1 MESSVPTTSAV
12 QASFAATLFD
22 EWSRLGL
29 RDVVLGPGSR
39 STPLALASAS
49 CAGLHV
55 EVRIDER
62 GAGFFALGRA
72 LATRRPVALVVTSGT
87 AAAELHP
94 AIAEA
99 DLAGVPLLVVTADR
113 PPELHGVGAAQTI
126 DQLHLYGVMVR
137 RFDDGGVPRLEAQS
151 TWRPLAAR
159 LWRAASGIDG
169 VPGPVHLNVPFVE
182 PLVSAP
188 APLPAGRLAGRPWRT
203 DDELPVASASVEL
216 RGQRV
221 LAVVGRGVSGGT
233 VSALRGLGWA
243 VIGDATAVGTLAHA
257 DPLLRHD
264 EFARQARPDVVVR
277 LGGAPASRSVAHW
290 IAAWGVPVIAWR
302 GAGPVSD
309 PDGLVERS
317 LPGWPDVAAPQLV
330 ADASYASWWEGASDG
345 IERLFDGQSGDTAL
359 DEVIVARSV
368 VQAAGQADAAVVVGS
383 SMPVRDVEWWA
394 PARTTPTFA
403 NRGANG
409 IDGVVSTV
417 LGVAAG
423 GRAVGLVGDI
433 TLRHDLSGL
442 ADGLGP
448 RGGSCAL
455 VVVDN
460 GGGGIFSFL
469 SQATAVEP
477 ASFERLFAT
486 PRTTDVAA
494 VSRSLGLD
502 SGRVATAGDLDRA
515 IAAALERGGLSVI
528 VADVPDRSTN
538 VARHEE
544 YARAAA
550 AVAATAAASVDP

>member
-62 GAGFFALGRA
+62 GAGFFAVGRA
-72 LATRRPVALVVTSGT
+72 LATGRPVALLVTSGT
-87 AAAELHP
+87 AAAELH
-94 AIAEA
+94 AAVAEA
-99 DLAGVPLLVVTADR
+99 DLAAVPLLVVTADR

-126 DQLHLYGVMVR
+126 DQLHLYGAMVR
-137 RFDDGGVPRLEAQS
+137 RFEDVGVPRWDAQS
-151 TWRPLAAR
+151 SWRPLAAR
-159 LWRAASGIDG
+159 LWRIARGIDA
-169 VPGPVHLNVPFVE
+169 VAGPVHLNVSFAE
-182 PLVSAP
+182 PLVAAP
-188 APLPAGRLAGRPWRT
+188 APAPAGRPTGRPWRI
-203 DDELPVASASVEL
+203 DDEPELVSAGIDL
-216 RGQRV
+216 RGQKV
-221 LAVVGRGVSGGT
+221 LAVVGRGVSGAT
-233 VSALRGLGWA
+233 VAALRELGWA
-243 VIGDATAVGTLAHA
+243 VVGDATVVGTVAHA
-257 DPLLRHD
+257 DPLLRD
-264 EFARQARPDVVVR
+264 EGFARRARPDVVVR
-277 LGGAPASRSVAHW
+277 LGGAPASRVVAQR
-290 IAAWGVPVIAWR
+290 IGAWGAPVVAWR

-317 LPGWPDVAAPQLV
+317 LPGLPDPDAEQLAA
-330 ADASYASWWEGASDG
+330 ASSYAAWWAQASESV
-345 IERLFDGQSGDTAL
+345 ERVFDGGGAGTAL
-359 DEVIVARSV
+359 DEVLVARAV
-368 VQAAGQADAAVVVGS
+368 VRAAGEADAAMVVGS

-423 GRAVGLVGDI
+423 GRAIGLVGDI
-433 TLRHDLSGL
+433 TFRHDLSGL

-455 VVVDN
+455 VVADN

-477 ASFERLFAT
+477 TSFEHLFGT

-494 VSRSLGLD
+494 VSRALGLD
-502 SGRVATAGDLDRA
+502 GVRVGTVGDLDQA
-515 IAAALERGGLSVI
+515 ISATLARDGLSVI
-528 VADVPDRSTN
+528 VAEVPDRSTN
-538 VARHEE
+538 VARHEA

-550 AVAATAAASVDP
+550 EAAARAAASVVP

>member
-72 LATRRPVALVVTSGT
+72 LASGRPVALIVTSGT
-87 AAAELHP
+87 AAAELH
-94 AIAEA
+94 AAVAEA
-99 DLAGVPLLVVTADR
+99 DLAAVPLLVITADR

-126 DQLHLYGVMVR
+126 DQLHLYGAMVR
-137 RFDDGGVPRLEAQS
+137 RFDDAGVPRHDAQT

-159 LWRAASGIDG
+159 LWRVASGIDG
-169 VPGPVHLNVPFVE
+169 VPGPVHLNVPLVE
-182 PLVSAP
+182 PLVAAP
-188 APLPAGRLAGRPWRT
+188 APLPAGRPDGRPWRI
-203 DDELPVASASVEL
+203 DDEPSAVSGAVDL

-221 LAVVGRGVSGGT
+221 LAVVGRGVAGST
-233 VSALRGLGWA
+233 VGALRGLGW
-243 VIGDATAVGTLAHA
+243 VVVGDATVAGTLAHA

-264 EFARQARPDVVVR
+264 GFAHRARPDVVVR
-277 LGGAPASRSVAHW
+277 LGGAPASRSVAQR
-290 IAAWGVPVIAWR
+290 IATWGAPVIAWR

-309 PDGLVERS
+309 PEGLVERS
-317 LPGWPDVAAPQLV
+317 LPGLPDATGAQLM
-330 ADASYASWWEGASDG
+330 ADASYATWWEGASEG
-345 IERLFDGQSGDTAL
+345 VERLFDRDVADPAL
-359 DEVIVARSV
+359 DEVNVARSV
-368 VQAAGQADAAVVVGS
+368 VQAATQAGAAVVVGS

-394 PARTTPTFA
+394 PPRTTPTFA

-423 GRAVGLVGDI
+423 SRAVGLVGDI
-433 TLRHDLSGL
+433 TFRHDLSGL

-455 VVVDN
+455 VVADN

-477 ASFERLFAT
+477 SSFEHLFGT
-486 PRTTDVAA
+486 PRSTDVAA
-494 VSRSLGLD
+494 VSQAMGLN
-502 SGRVATAGDLDRA
+502 SVRVATVDDLDRA
-515 IAAALERGGLSVI
+515 IATALERGGLTVI
-528 VADVPDRSTN
+528 VADVPDRATN

-550 AVAATAAASVDP
+550 VVAAAAASVDP

>member
-39 STPLALASAS
+39 STPLALASA
-49 CAGLHV
+49 AVTGLHV

-87 AAAELHP
+87 AAAELHA

-99 DLAGVPLLVVTADR
+99 DLAVVPLLVVTADR

-126 DQLHLYGVMVR
+126 DQLHLYGAMVR
-137 RFDDGGVPRLEAQS
+137 RFDDVGVPRLEAQS

-159 LWRAASGIDG
+159 LWRAACGIDG

-182 PLVSAP
+182 PLVAVP
-188 APLPAGRLAGRPWRT
+188 APVPAGRPAGHPWRT
-203 DDELPVASASVEL
+203 DDELPVVSASVDV

-221 LAVVGRGVSGGT
+221 LAVVGRGVSGVT
-233 VSALRGLGWA
+233 VSTLRALGWA
-243 VIGDATAVGTLAHA
+243 VIGDATAVGTLAYA

-264 EFARQARPDVVVR
+264 GFARQARPDVVVR
-277 LGGAPASRSVAHW
+277 LGGAPASRGVAQW
-290 IAAWGVPVIAWR
+290 IAAWGAPVIAWR

-309 PDGLVERS
+309 PDGLIERS
-317 LPGWPDVAAPQLV
+317 LPGLPDGAAPQLV
-330 ADASYASWWEGASDG
+330 ADASYATWWEGASDG
-345 IERLFDGQSGDTAL
+345 VERLFDRDTAHTAL

-368 VQAAGQADAAVVVGS
+368 VQAAGRADAAVVVGS

-394 PARTTPTFA
+394 PPRTTPTFA

-433 TLRHDLSGL
+433 TFRHDLSGL

-448 RGGSCAL
+448 QGGSCAL
-455 VVVDN
+455 VVADN

-502 SGRVATAGDLDRA
+502 SVRVATAGDLDQA
-515 IAAALERGGLSVI
+515 ITTALERGGLSVI

-538 VARHEE
+538 VARHED
-544 YARAAA
+544 YARAA
-550 AVAATAAASVDP
+550 VAAAAAAASVDP

>member
-29 RDVVLGPGSR
+29 QDVVLGPGSR

-49 CAGLHV
+49 SAGVHV

-72 LATRRPVALVVTSGT
+72 LVTGRPVALVVTSGT

-99 DLAGVPLLVVTADR
+99 DLAAVPLLVVTADR

-126 DQLHLYGVMVR
+126 DQLHLYGAMVR
-137 RFDDGGVPRLEAQS
+137 RFDDAGVPRLDAQS
-151 TWRPLAAR
+151 AWRPLAAR
-159 LWRAASGIDG
+159 LWRAAIGIDG

-182 PLVSAP
+182 PLVAVP
-188 APLPAGRLAGRPWRT
+188 APLSVGRPAGRAWRT
-203 DDELPVASASVEL
+203 DDELPVVSASVEL

-221 LAVVGRGVSGGT
+221 LAVVGRGVSGVT
-233 VSALRGLGWA
+233 VGALRGLGWA

-257 DPLLRHD
+257 DPLLRH
-264 EFARQARPDVVVR
+264 EGFARQARPDVVVR
-277 LGGAPASRSVAHW
+277 LGGAPASRGVAHW
-290 IAAWGVPVIAWR
+290 IAAWGAPVIAWR

-317 LPGWPDVAAPQLV
+317 LPGLPDAAAPQLV
-330 ADASYASWWEGASDG
+330 ADASYASWWQHASDG
-345 IERLFDGQSGDTAL
+345 VERLFGRDAPGTAL
-359 DEVIVARSV
+359 DEVLVARSA
-368 VQAAGQADAAVVVGS
+368 VQAAQRADAAVVVGS

-394 PARTTPTFA
+394 PPRTTPTFA

-442 ADGLGP
+442 ADGLGS
-448 RGGSCAL
+448 RGGRCAL
-455 VVVDN
+455 VVADN

-477 ASFERLFAT
+477 GSFERLFAT
-486 PRTTDVAA
+486 PRSTDVAA
-494 VSRSLGLD
+494 VSRSLGLE
-502 SGRVATAGDLDRA
+502 GVRVATAGDLDQA

-538 VARHEE
+538 VVRHEE

-550 AVAATAAASVDP
+550 AVAATATASVDP